1 MSDDDSLSYDS
12 FRPMDQEE
20 CPICIN
26 AVTVDDD
33 PGIIECPGCSFR
45 VCGDCFR
52 RRILTEARD
61 PTCMNCKR
69 ELSVDFIFE
78 MNPRPWLL
86 QSFLPHMGSLLVEK
100 ERSLIPYTQEAAA
113 STLKARRLR
122 QEFASLPSDK
132 KLKKKHGKNGLE
144 AFYEE
149 KEWKDAKKSEI
160 RSQINDLE
168 ETIHTGGGPTRKD
181 QLPIAKCRVEG
192 CRGFVNRG
200 HVCGICETV
209 VCKECLTPHEEGT
222 GEGHECKREDIEL
235 ANILRKDSKACPS
248 CFTPIIKAGGCDQ
261 MFCTSCNTAFSWVT
275 GKIETG
281 PVHNPH
287 YYDWL
292 FKRGAATDADAGG
305 REGVCDGQ
313 LPPLAGIQ
321 DHRMRSLHRHILHV
335 RHVVLPEYA
344 EDRVR
349 DNIDLRIRFILD
361 EITEEEWKSVLLYR
375 EKKRLKHR
383 AYRGVLETFTTVATD
398 LLIRHSATH
407 HDAIREEMIEVC
419 NHIIP
424 CGNRIA
430 VIHGGSIPAFFSE
443 FESLR
448 MQLFR
453 L

>member
-1 MSDDDSLSYDS
+1 
-12 FRPMDQEE
+12 MDQEE
-20 CPICIN
+20 ECPVCIN
-26 AVTVDDD
+26 TVTVDDD
-33 PGIIECPGCSFR
+33 PGIIECPRCSFR

-61 PTCMNCKR
+61 PMCMNCKK
-69 ELSVDFIFE
+69 EFSVDFIFE

-149 KEWKDAKKSEI
+149 KGWKDTKKSEI

-168 ETIHTGGGPTRKD
+168 KTIHTEGGPIKKD

-192 CRGFVNRG
+192 CRGFVNRA
-200 HVCGICETV
+200 HVCGMCETV
-209 VCKECLTPHEEGT
+209 VCKECLTPQEET
-222 GEGHECKREDIEL
+222 SDHVCKKEDLEL
-235 ANILRKDSKACPS
+235 ATILRKESKACPS

-261 MFCTSCNTAFSWVT
+261 MFCTSCNTAFSWTT

-292 FKRGAATDADAGG
+292 FRRGSTTHPPEGG
-305 REGVCDGQ
+305 EGVCDGH
-313 LPPLAGIQ
+313 LPPLAQIQ
-321 DHRMRSLHRHILHV
+321 DHRMRSVHRYILHV
-335 RHVVLPEYA
+335 RHVLLPEYA

-361 EITEEEWKSVLLYR
+361 EITEDEWKSVLLYR
-375 EKKRLKHR
+375 EKKRLKNR

-398 LLIRHSATH
+398 LVIRHSATQCE
-407 HDAIREEMIEVC
+407 AILGEMIEVC
-419 NHIIP
+419 GHIIP
-424 CGNRIA
+424 CGDRIA
-430 VIHGGSIPAFFSE
+430 AIHGGGVPSFFDE

-448 MQLFR
+448 LQLFR

>member
-1 MSDDDSLSYDS
+1 MVH
-12 FRPMDQEE
+12 EE
-20 CPICIN
+20 CPVCIN
-26 AVTVDDD
+26 TVTVDDD

-61 PTCMNCKR
+61 PTCMNCKK

-86 QSFLPHMGSLLVEK
+86 QSFLPHMGSLLLEK

-168 ETIHTGGGPTRKD
+168 GTIHTGGGPTKKD

-209 VCKECLTPHEEGT
+209 VCKECLTPHEEET
-222 GEGHECKREDIEL
+222 GGGHECKHEDLEL

-261 MFCTSCNTAFSWVT
+261 MFCTSCNTAFSWTT

-292 FKRGAATDADAGG
+292 FRRGAAADADADAGG

-313 LPPLAGIQ
+313 LPPLAAIR
-321 DHRMRSLHRHILHV
+321 DHRMRFVHRCILHV

-375 EKKRLKHR
+375 EKKRLKNR

-398 LLIRHSATH
+398 LVIRHSATQCE
-407 HDAIREEMIEVC
+407 AILGEMIEVC
-419 NHIIP
+419 EHIIP
-424 CGNRIA
+424 CGDRIA
-430 VIHGGSIPAFFSE
+430 AIHGGSIPAFFSE

>member
-1 MSDDDSLSYDS
+1 
-12 FRPMDQEE
+12 MDQEE
-20 CPICIN
+20 CPICVN
-26 AVTVDDD
+26 TVTVDDD

-61 PTCMNCKR
+61 PTCMNCKK
-69 ELSVDFIFE
+69 ELSVEFVLE
-78 MNPRPWLL
+78 MNPRPWLRE
-86 QSFLPHMGSLLVEK
+86 SFLPHMGSLLLEK
-100 ERSLIPYTQEAAA
+100 ERSLLPYTQEEAAN
-113 STLKARRLR
+113 SLKARRLR

-132 KLKKKHGKNGLE
+132 QLKKKYGKNNLE

-149 KEWKDAKKSEI
+149 KATKDAKKLEI

-168 ETIHTGGGPTRKD
+168 GTMHTAGGAPSRKD

-192 CRGFVNRG
+192 CRGFVNRR
-200 HVCGICETV
+200 HICGICETV
-209 VCKECLTPHEEGT
+209 VCKECLTPHEET
-222 GEGHECKREDIEL
+222 SDSKCKKEDIEL
-235 ANILRKDSKACPS
+235 ANILRKESKACPS

-261 MFCTSCNTAFSWVT
+261 MFCTSCNTAFSWTT
-275 GKIETG
+275 GTIETG

-292 FKRGAATDADAGG
+292 FRRGAAPQENAEAAQAG
-305 REGVCDGQ
+305 CDGQ
-313 LPPLAGIQ
+313 LPPPLTAIR
-321 DHRMRSLHRHILHV
+321 DYKMRCVHRYILHV
-335 RHVVLPEYA
+335 RHAVLPEYA

-383 AYRGVLETFTTVATD
+383 AYRGILETFATVATD
-398 LLIRHSATH
+398 LLIRHSATQR
-407 HDAIREEMIEVC
+407 DAILEEMIEVC
-419 NHIIP
+419 DYIIP

-430 VIHGGSIPAFFSE
+430 VIHGGSIPEFFSE
-443 FESLR
+443 FENLR